1 LDLKSIF
8 VVSELV
14 KLAVVLLYV
23 AVEQGDVVHVLY

>member
-14 KLAVVLLYV
+14 KLAVALLYV
-23 AVEQGDVVHVLY
+23 PVEQGDVVHVLY